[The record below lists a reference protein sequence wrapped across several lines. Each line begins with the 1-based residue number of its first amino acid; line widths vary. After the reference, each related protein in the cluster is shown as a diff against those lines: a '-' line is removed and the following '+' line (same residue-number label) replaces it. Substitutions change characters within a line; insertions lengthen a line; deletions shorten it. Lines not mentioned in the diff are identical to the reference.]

1 MNINII
7 NDKSPQLGGNLDW
20 KPGCGYMKKDMVIR
34 VKKIKT
40 KTRYN
45 KFVKGLDLWDYTCL
59 DDLTSEEIIS
69 LLKSNRISWER
80 RKLIRISLSSKII
93 QEFIPVIAT
102 IAVASV
108 VTDVI
113 QETMKRNE
121 K

>member
-1 MNINII
+1 M
-7 NDKSPQLGGNLDW
+7 
-20 KPGCGYMKKDMVIR
+20 
-34 VKKIKT
+34 
-40 KTRYN
+40 
-45 KFVKGLDLWDYTCL
+45 WDYTCL

-69 LLKSNRISWER
+69 LLKSNRINWER